1 MGHNLVG
8 QCDVPQDLGKVL
20 EITAGDFFTIALKED
35 GTVQAWGINEAG
47 EVSVPPDLT
56 QVASLGGG
64 MYHHSGV
71 IKDDGSIHLWGRNN
85 YGQASA
91 PKNLTN
97 TILSNSNLKYS
108 DLSGAL
114 LRYTDLSGADLTG
127 ANLTNADFTSANLQG
142 ANLSGAIINGAIFEN
157 AFAVDLTGTIF
168 NESPEEFNITTS
180 IVRSPSGNA
189 EKIRIIIPT
198 SRNNTYKI
206 QSSTNLSEWR
216 SIETNILGTGD
227 LLERVF
233 DLDQPSNY
241 FRAIQD

>member
-1 MGHNLVG
+1 
-8 QCDVPQDLGKVL
+8 
-20 EITAGDFFTIALKED
+20 LK
-35 GTVQAWGINEAG
+35 I
-47 EVSVPPDLT
+47 S
-56 QVASLGGG
+56 
-64 MYHHSGV
+64 
-71 IKDDGSIHLWGRNN
+71 
-85 YGQASA
+85 
-91 PKNLTN
+91 
-97 TILSNSNLKYS
+97 
-108 DLSGAL
+108 
-114 LRYTDLSGADLTG
+114 
-127 ANLTNADFTSANLQG
+127 NLQG

-233 DLDQPSNY
+233 DLEQQSNY